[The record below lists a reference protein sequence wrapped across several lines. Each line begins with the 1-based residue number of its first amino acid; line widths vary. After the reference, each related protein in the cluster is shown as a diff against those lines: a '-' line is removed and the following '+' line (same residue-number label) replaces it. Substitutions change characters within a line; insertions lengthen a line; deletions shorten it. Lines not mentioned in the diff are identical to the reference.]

1 MAAAAT
7 AATVV
12 SRDARWQLLIG
23 AIPGVRTWTEIE
35 RDVDTWC
42 GIRAGATSIEA
53 IDAWKRTLAT
63 RYPGV
68 SRFLDQH
75 SNGARLRAY
84 SANAMHAL
92 SLLGSDPRRAV
103 DQLLDEWY
111 QLGATDAAYSTQR
124 MQAEHIA
131 PLLAALTI
139 KEFEMALTADNF
151 DRAAMARF
159 RADVD
164 ARGRLLAVQ
173 QRTRQLQQMQL
184 RPRQS

>member
-1 MAAAAT
+1 MP
-7 AATVV
+7 
-12 SRDARWQLLIG
+12 RDARWQLLVG
-23 AIPGVRTWTEIE
+23 AIPGVRTWNEIE

-68 SRFLDQH
+68 SRFLDEH
-75 SNGARLRAY
+75 TNGPRLRAY

-92 SLLGSDPRRAV
+92 SLLGSDPRRAL

-111 QLGATDAAYSTQR
+111 QLGANDAAYSTQR
-124 MQAEHIA
+124 MKAEHIER
-131 PLLAALTI
+131 LLAQLAL
-139 KEFEMALTADNF
+139 KEFEVALSADDF

-159 RADVD
+159 RADVT
-164 ARGRLLAVQ
+164 ARGRILAVQ
-173 QRTRQLQQMQL
+173 QRAGMQQGMQMQL
-184 RPRQS
+184 RQRQ